1 MLLGISKIQ
10 GEYMNYIKIPVDN
23 AEVMINQHSFLK
35 KKNDDM
41 AKAAFAQMKEFVE
54 TASYHQGQIDM
65 LSKSVKD
72 VTFMLTTKPAA
83 SITGSDTGSTSE
95 PASSKPSAQE
105 VPLDPEQVRKSSL
118 IETLQAHEAA
128 YGTFDIDVDVI
139 ASFLMAK

>member
-1 MLLGISKIQ
+1 
-10 GEYMNYIKIPVDN
+10 MNYIKVPVDN
-23 AEVMINQHSFLK
+23 AEAMINQHSFLK

-65 LSKSVKD
+65 LSKAVKD
-72 VTFMLTTKPAA
+72 VTFMLNTKPAA
-83 SITGSDTGSTSE
+83 SLAGSDTGSTGA
-95 PASSKPSAQE
+95 ASSAAPSPKADFGDG
-105 VPLDPEQVRKSSL
+105 DPEQVRKSSL
-118 IETLQAHEAA
+118 IEALQAHEAA